1 MGRLAVKLS
10 VAVALLGTAISMVAM
25 TLNWNVTQ
33 SIGVS
38 GNTFVEWNLW
48 SARVWYKFAPMEA
61 ATNKATKGRVQDTY
75 QMSTFESGRGYD
87 QTMKAHY
94 IEMSLQSLY
103 MSHDAMEHWK
113 RFFSTNNATGA
124 PWQVAVAFWSGVL
137 TTLCLV
143 LSFVCAAM
151 SMTHLYF
158 YVYDKPKSKMR
169 KKGKMYMVGQS
180 LMLVLA
186 MVMYTPGWVMM
197 GLDYQGVVINTIPF
211 SRMLNGKASLPG
223 PALWCLI
230 FAIIFVCGAV
240 SAEKNWKTAS
250 GEFKNDK
257 RKMKREME
265 KYMDSDSSDDEWAA
279 GHEEDDSMWT
289 EWWETKK
296 PSKKRS
302 KKYAQTLD
310 SDSDSSDDEERRFLD
325 SLKKKDKKRK
335 RSKSKDKKKDKK
347 RSKSNK

>member
-25 TLNWNVTQ
+25 TLNWNLTQ

-38 GNTFVEWNLW
+38 GNTYVSWNLW
-48 SARVWYKFAPMEA
+48 TAKVWYKFSPMEA
-61 ATNKATKGRVQDTY
+61 GTNAASGGRVRDTY
-75 QMSTFESGRGYD
+75 QLSTFESGRGYD
-87 QTMKAHY
+87 PTMKAHY
-94 IEMSLQSLY
+94 VEMSLQSLY
-103 MSHDAMEHWK
+103 MSRDAMEHWK

-124 PWQVAVAFWSGVL
+124 PWQVGIAFWSGVM

-143 LSFVCAAM
+143 LSFVCAGM

-158 YVYDKPKSKMR
+158 YVYDSPKSKMR

-186 MVMYTPGWVMM
+186 MVMYTPGWFMM

-265 KYMDSDSSDDEWAA
+265 KYMDSDSSDDEWTA

-289 EWWETKK
+289 EWYGTKK
-296 PSKKRS
+296 SGKKRS
-302 KKYAQTLD
+302 KKSKYAQTLD
-310 SDSDSSDDEERRFLD
+310 SDSDSSDEERPLR
-325 SLKKKDKKRK
+325 KKDKKRK
-335 RSKSKDKKKDKK
+335 RSKSKDKKEKK